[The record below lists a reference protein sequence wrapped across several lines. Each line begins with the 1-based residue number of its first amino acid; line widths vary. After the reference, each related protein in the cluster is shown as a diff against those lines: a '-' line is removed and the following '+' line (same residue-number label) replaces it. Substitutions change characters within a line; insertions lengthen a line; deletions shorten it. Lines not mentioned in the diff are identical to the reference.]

1 MAEWLRNPEVRLQTG
16 IHGVLLVTAAAAAA
30 IIWDI
35 GCALYAAALCLAGSG
50 ISLWLDRKSTRL
62 NSSHVSESRMPSSA

>member
-35 GCALYAAALCLAGSG
+35 RLRPVCCRHLSG
-50 ISLWLDRKSTRL
+50 GQRNIPLVYRKTI
-62 NSSHVSESRMPSSA
+62 

>member
-35 GCALYAAALCLAGSG
+35 GCALYAAALCLAGS
-50 ISLWLDRKSTRL
+50 
-62 NSSHVSESRMPSSA
+62 